1 MESQLDWHYAKSV
14 LEWQM
19 ELGVSEAILD
29 APVNRFELQDKA
41 RPATSKTA
49 KVVAQIAKEESPVDI
64 AGQIVR
70 RVTSI
75 SDLRD
80 AIANFEHCQ
89 LKRGARNMVF
99 SDGNPAARVMIVGD
113 VPGRD
118 EDTQGK
124 PFVGRSG
131 QLLDK
136 MFSAIGMSRDA
147 VDAERA
153 VYLTNVVPWRP
164 PQNRDPSQDE
174 INMMAPFLIR
184 HIELAQPEVVVAMG
198 NISCAA
204 LLGERGITRL
214 RGTWAKV
221 AGIDVLPMFH
231 PDYLLRSPLSKREAW
246 MDLLQIKSR
255 LGI

>member
-1 MESQLDWHYAKSV
+1 M
-14 LEWQM
+14 
-19 ELGVSEAILD
+19 
-29 APVNRFELQDKA
+29 
-41 RPATSKTA
+41 
-49 KVVAQIAKEESPVDI
+49 
-64 AGQIVR
+64 
-70 RVTSI
+70 
-75 SDLRD
+75 
-80 AIANFEHCQ
+80 
-89 LKRGARNMVF
+89 
-99 SDGNPAARVMIVGD
+99 
-113 VPGRD
+113 
-118 EDTQGK
+118 
-124 PFVGRSG
+124 
-131 QLLDK
+131 
-136 MFSAIGMSRDA
+136 
-147 VDAERA
+147 
-153 VYLTNVVPWRP
+153 YLTNVVPWRP

-221 AGIDVLPMFH
+221 AGIDVLPMFQ